1 MPLKS
6 PEAVLR
12 AALVADATVSGLVG
26 TKIYPLAA
34 DTDATLPWVTWRR
47 TAIRRQPTLAGPMGV
62 PRLIIEFTVFA
73 ATYESARTVADAMRQ
88 VLDGYTGTAD
98 NTTVRQT
105 SLEDE
110 SDDFASLNGAE
121 LPDAYAVRQQY
132 EVLWQET

>member
-6 PEAVLR
+6 PEFVLR
-12 AALVADATVSGLVG
+12 AALVADATVSGLLG

-34 DTDATLPWVTWRR
+34 DAEATLPWVTWRR
-47 TAIRRQPTLAGPMGV
+47 SAIRRQQTLSGPVGV
-62 PRLIIEFTVFA
+62 PAVRLEYDIVA
-73 ATYESARTVADAMRQ
+73 ATYEAARTLADAIRG
-88 VLDGYTGTAD
+88 VLDGYNGAAD

-110 SDDFASLNGAE
+110 SDQFASLNGAE
-121 LPDAYAVRQQY
+121 LPDLYIVRQTY

>member
-6 PEAVLR
+6 PESVLR
-12 AALVADATVSGLVG
+12 SALVANAGVSALLG
-26 TKIYPLAA
+26 TRIYPLAA

-47 TAIRRQPTLAGPMGV
+47 SAIRREQTLSGPMGV
-62 PRLIIEFTVFA
+62 PTVVVEYDIVA
-73 ATYESARTVADAMRQ
+73 TTYEAARTLADAIRG
-88 VLDGYTGTAD
+88 VLDGYNGTAD

-110 SDDFASLNGAE
+110 SDQFATLNGAE
-121 LPDAYAVRQQY
+121 LPDLYIVRQTY

>member
-1 MPLKS
+1 MALKS
-6 PEAVLR
+6 PESVLR
-12 AALVADATVSGLVG
+12 AALVANATVSGLLG

-34 DTDATLPWVTWRR
+34 DADATLPWVTWRR
-47 TAIRRQPTLAGPMGV
+47 SAIRRQATLSGPMGV
-62 PRLIIEFTVFA
+62 PTVVVEYDIV
-73 ATYESARTVADAMRQ
+73 ATYEATRTLADAIRG

-110 SDDFASLNGAE
+110 SDQFASLNGAE
-121 LPDAYAVRQQY
+121 MPDLYIVRQTY

>member
-1 MPLKS
+1 MALKCPS
-6 PEAVLR
+6 TVLR
-12 AALVADATVSGLVG
+12 AALVANATVAGLLG

-34 DTDATLPWVTWRR
+34 DTDASLPWVTWRR
-47 TAIRRQPTLAGPMGV
+47 SAIRRQPTLSGPMGV
-62 PRLIIEFTVFA
+62 PIVTIEYTVFA
-73 ATYESARTVADAMRQ
+73 ATYESARTVADAIRQ

-110 SDDFASLNGAE
+110 SDDFATLNGAE
-121 LPDAYAVRQQY
+121 LPDAYAVRQTY

>member
-1 MPLKS
+1 MSLKS

-12 AALVADATVSGLVG
+12 AALVADATMAGLVG

-34 DTDATLPWVTWRR
+34 DTEATLPWVTWRR

-62 PRLIIEFTVFA
+62 PIVTIEFTVFA
-73 ATYESARTVADAMRQ
+73 ATYESARTVADRMRQ

-110 SDDFASLNGAE
+110 SDDFATLNGAE
-121 LPDAYAVRQQY
+121 LPDAFAVRQQY

>member
-1 MPLKS
+1 MPLKCPS
-6 PEAVLR
+6 TVLR
-12 AALVADATVSGLVG
+12 AALVANATVAGLLG

-34 DTDATLPWVTWRR
+34 DTDASLPWVTWRR
-47 TAIRRQPTLAGPMGV
+47 SAIRRQPTLSGPMGV
-62 PRLIIEFTVFA
+62 PIVTIEYTVFA
-73 ATYESARTVADAMRQ
+73 ATYESARTVADAIRQ

-110 SDDFASLNGAE
+110 SDDFATLNGAE
-121 LPDAYAVRQQY
+121 LPDAYAVRQTY

>member
-1 MPLKS
+1 MALKCPS
-6 PEAVLR
+6 TVLR
-12 AALVADATVSGLVG
+12 AALVADATFAGLAG
-26 TKIYPLAA
+26 TKVYPLAA

-62 PRLIIEFTVFA
+62 PRLIIEYTVFA

-110 SDDFASLNGAE
+110 SDDFATLNGAE
-121 LPDAYAVRQQY
+121 LPDAYAVRQTY

>member
-6 PEAVLR
+6 PEFVLR
-12 AALVADATVSGLVG
+12 AALVADATVSSLLG

-34 DTDATLPWVTWRR
+34 DADDTLPWVTWRR
-47 TAIRRQPTLAGPMGV
+47 SAIRRQQTLSGPVGVPAIRLEYDIVATTYEAARTLA
-62 PRLIIEFTVFA
+62 
-73 ATYESARTVADAMRQ
+73 DAIRG
-88 VLDGYTGTAD
+88 VLDGYNGTAD

-110 SDDFASLNGAE
+110 SDQFASLNGAE
-121 LPDAYAVRQQY
+121 LPDLYIVRQTY

>member
-1 MPLKS
+1 MALKCPS
-6 PEAVLR
+6 TVLR
-12 AALVADATVSGLVG
+12 AALVANATVAGLLG

-34 DTDATLPWVTWRR
+34 DTDASLPWVTWRR
-47 TAIRRQPTLAGPMGV
+47 SANRRQPTLSGPMGV
-62 PRLIIEFTVFA
+62 PIVTIEYTVFA
-73 ATYESARTVADAMRQ
+73 ATYESARTVADAIRQ

-110 SDDFASLNGAE
+110 SDDFATLNGAE
-121 LPDAYAVRQQY
+121 LPDAYAVRQTY